1 MVQVDPN
8 LGSGPDEDASELS
21 VSENDSD
28 SGSVLSDDS
37 VLPDYER
44 EEASGGSA
52 NTLYQACAKNN
63 TAVLRRVLERGVT
76 RDEVMDLDINGRVE
90 SHIHITEQTFEA
102 EIVCITVSSDQSSS
116 YSLTELSDVG
126 NLKRFCGYCVWT
138 EPVPVSGYQ
147 SPG

>member
-1 MVQVDPN
+1 MVQDDPN

-44 EEASGGSA
+44 EEASGGPA

-63 TAVLRRVLERGVT
+63 AAALRRVLERGVT

-90 SHIHITEQTFEA
+90 SHIHISDQTFEA
-102 EIVCITVSSDQSSS
+102 EMVCITLGSDESS
-116 YSLTELSDVG
+116 YCSLTELSDAG
-126 NLKRFCGYCVWT
+126 SLKGFCGYRVWT